1 MIFTSNESR
10 EITEFDDSIVNNNNN
25 NSNNNNNN
33 NNNGQEVAHPH
44 SGSSST

>member
-10 EITEFDDSIVNNNNN
+10 EITEIDDSIVNNNNN
-25 NSNNNNNN
+25 NNNNNIN